1 MDSNKRYI
9 GLELSKTNNV
19 ICRNLINA
27 DFKKEMDDL
36 TGKNGW
42 IIAYIA
48 SHKDKEVFQR
58 DIEEE
63 FSIRRSTVSS
73 IVQLMEKK
81 GFVTR
86 ESVDHDA
93 RLKKLVL
100 TPKALE
106 IYAHMVE
113 QYKISE
119 EIMRRGI
126 SFDEL
131 EVFFGVLEKIR
142 NNALKGE
149 SEC

>member
-36 TGKNGW
+36 PGKNGW

-142 NNALKGE
+142 NNALQGE

>member
-1 MDSNKRYI
+1 MTENKKYI
-9 GLELSKTNNV
+9 GLELSKTNNM
-19 ICRNLINA
+19 IWRRWMKSNCKREL
-27 DFKKEMDDL
+27 DDV

-48 SHKDKEVFQR
+48 SQGDKEVFQR

-81 GFVTR
+81 GLITR
-86 ESVDHDA
+86 EGVEFDA

-100 TPKALE
+100 TPKAKE
-106 IYAHMVE
+106 IYEKMIE
-113 QYKISE
+113 QFRINE
-119 EIMRRGI
+119 EVLRQDI

-131 EVFFGVLEKIR
+131 EVFFSVLGKIR
-142 NNALKGE
+142 NNVE
-149 SEC
+149 SEGSK

>member
-58 DIEEE
+58 DMEEE
-63 FSIRRSTVSS
+63 FSISRSTVSS

-142 NNALKGE
+142 NNALQGE

>member
-142 NNALKGE
+142 NNALQGE